1 MKNKIVL
8 AIVVMA
14 LVSSLF
20 LVTANAACN
29 LPASVTLTVGAGN
42 PPVIITLSGIVG
54 SYDIANG
61 PYTGYCIE
69 LGTAVG
75 PPPISATPICTDN
88 AGSPWNQINWLL
100 NNYPDSLDLQLAIW
114 RLQGNSEAFI
124 TSQGW
129 TFTVAA
135 VPMATAASAHGTF
148 DPSAG
153 DWVGVRL
160 ETGGQDLL
168 IKVKIPELAPG
179 LTPGFWKNNLAVYL
193 GYANGNRGYSDPT
206 GADPNIVTKDTM
218 ADFFD
223 TFARATLE
231 QLYTDLTTMGNNA
244 EIRNAAANVFNVA
257 AGLAAGPP
265 WN

>member
-8 AIVVMA
+8 TIVVMA

-100 NNYPDSLDLQLAIW
+100 NNYPDSLDVQLAIW
-114 RLQGNSEAFI
+114 RLQGNSVAFI

-129 TFTVAA
+129 TFTAA
-135 VPMATAASAHGTF
+135 AGAMYTAALAHGTF

-160 ETGGQDLL
+160 VTSGQDLL
-168 IKVKIPELAPG
+168 IKIQLPLSPG
-179 LTPGFWKNNLAVYL
+179 LTPGFWKHNVGVFLEL
-193 GYANGNRGYSDPT
+193 ANGAYSDPV
-206 GADPNIVTKDTM
+206 GATTVTK
-218 ADFFD
+218 A
-223 TFARATLE
+223 
-231 QLYTDLTTMGNNA
+231 TMGAWLDAGWTNA
-244 EIRNAAANVFNVA
+244 ELLALYNAMSTIGGGAAGAATRNNAANVFNEA
-257 AGLAAGPP
+257 AGLADL
-265 WN
+265 